1 MRERAAPGDML
12 IRRVESAR
20 MQNASR
26 GRHGSENHEIHSL
39 VCRARAGTTRS
50 EQIPMS
56 LRSLF
61 SSLGKSKP
69 AEPQA
74 EAVHTTQGCQRF
86 GHPEFRI
93 RVSNKAIPDTDVAWF
108 LHFLESR
115 VAEGEK
121 FSGGQSLQVGWMYT
135 MIEETDDGFLR
146 ITEPDMQQIP
156 VRFIDSVDSTLM
168 HLRNQKDVVE
178 SLVAEVMPD
187 FPSLQKSV
195 VVHVDYKSASRILL
209 TRAEPHDASDSGW
222 WLSDLDDKEGSQ
234 DPSRFTKTSLYQ
246 LAIDRPALVKFFA
259 VPTELQVYIN
269 GPVIAVLGPESEIE
283 QKPGS
288 YLSELNRA
296 RQAHA

>member
-1 MRERAAPGDML
+1 MK
-12 IRRVESAR
+12 
-20 MQNASR
+20 NASR
-26 GRHGSENHEIHSL
+26 VCHGSGNHEIHSL

-61 SSLGKSKP
+61 SSFGKSKP

-93 RVSNKAIPDTDVAWF
+93 RVSNKAIPDADVAWF

-135 MIEETDDGFLR
+135 KIEDTDDGFLR
-146 ITEPDMQQIP
+146 IAEPDMQQIP
-156 VRFIDSVDSTLM
+156 VRFIDSVDSTLV

-178 SLVAEVMPD
+178 SLVAEVAPE
-187 FPSLQKSV
+187 FPSLQNSV

-209 TRAEPHDASDSGW
+209 TRAEPADANDSGW
-222 WLSDLDDKEGSQ
+222 WFTDLDDKEGSQ

-246 LAIDRPALVKFFA
+246 LAIDRPDLVKFFA
-259 VPTELQVYIN
+259 VPADLRVYIK

>member
-1 MRERAAPGDML
+1 
-12 IRRVESAR
+12 
-20 MQNASR
+20 
-26 GRHGSENHEIHSL
+26 
-39 VCRARAGTTRS
+39 
-50 EQIPMS
+50 MS

-69 AEPQA
+69 AETQA

-93 RVSNKAIPDTDVAWF
+93 RVSNKAIPEADIAWF

-135 MIEETDDGFLR
+135 MIEDTDDGLLR

-168 HLRNQKDVVE
+168 QLRNQKDIVE
-178 SLVAEVMPD
+178 SLVAEVAPE
-187 FPSLQKSV
+187 FPSLQNSV

-209 TRAEPHDASDSGW
+209 TRAEPDDANDSGW
-222 WLSDLDDKEGSQ
+222 WFTDLDDKEGSQ

-246 LAIDRPALVKFFA
+246 LAIDRPDLVKFFA
-259 VPTELQVYIN
+259 VPAELRVYIK
-269 GPVIAVLGPESEIE
+269 GTVIAVLGPESEIE

-296 RQAHA
+296 GQERS